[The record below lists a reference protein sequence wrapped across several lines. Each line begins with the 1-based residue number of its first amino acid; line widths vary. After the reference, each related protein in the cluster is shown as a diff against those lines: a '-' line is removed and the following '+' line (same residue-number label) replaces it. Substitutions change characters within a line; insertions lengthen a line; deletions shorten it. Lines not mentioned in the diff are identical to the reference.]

1 MALSN
6 IGSNATEEFFE
17 TILYGTAYAEAQD
30 ALRGVTQDIDND
42 LLQDAISGASSI
54 LIAGAM
60 SVLIQKQEDLISN
73 IFTIT
78 GAYITAVLGSEFFAR
93 FKNRIR
99 GFKGA
104 KLFRRLNFFNSGM
117 SDRIALAQ
125 LGSSYNTHMIRGHS
139 SQQNVLNKRT
149 QVLNQKD
156 YILKKENHQFQV
168 GSEKAKSYQQTLL
181 FKVLTKNFTANDQQ
195 IVKKILGNSNADM
208 TDIDNLNQVADFM
221 FVKDTD
227 GNITG
232 LTEQMFQLL
241 NGLGYVHK

>member
-17 TILYGTAYAEAQD
+17 TILYGTAYEVAKD
-30 ALRGVTQDIDND
+30 SLKGVTDDIDNE

-60 SVLIQKQEDLISN
+60 AALIQKQEDIISG
-73 IFTIT
+73 IFQKTGLFITTIM
-78 GAYITAVLGSEFFAR
+78 GSEFLTK

-104 KLFRRLNFFNSGM
+104 KLFRRLSFFNSGM

-125 LGSSYNTHMIRGHS
+125 LAADYNSHKMHS
-139 SQQNVLNKRT
+139 SNSLNGVT
-149 QVLNQKD
+149 NNHTSVQAQKD
-156 YILKKENHQFQV
+156 YILKKENHNFQI

-181 FKVLTKNFTANDQQ
+181 FKVLTKNFTEADRT
-195 IVKKILGNSNADM
+195 IVRKILGDNTSEM
-208 TDIDNLNQVADFM
+208 SDIQDLNKVADFM
-221 FVKDTD
+221 FVKDNNGD
-227 GNITG
+227 ITG
-232 LTEQMFQLL
+232 LSEQMFQLL